1 MQNEMTTPQRV
12 CFVGLGKLGAP
23 IAAATAV
30 AGVEVVAVDRDVE
43 KVAAVNRGEA
53 AVEEPGLEALM
64 ERVGGA
70 GGRLRATTEVAEA
83 VGGGGGAEMTFL
95 IVPTPSGEDG
105 GFVLDAVLAA
115 VREVG
120 EALRMSRR
128 PHVVVVTST
137 VMPGSTAGPIREA
150 LESASGRLV
159 GGEDGLGL
167 CYSPEFI
174 ALGSVIKDYL
184 TPDLV
189 LIGESDAAA
198 GDALEAFSRRVTLN
212 APPVRRMN
220 LVNAELTKL
229 TLNTFVTTKLTF
241 ANTVAAVCEGLPG
254 ADVDVV
260 TGAIGLDSRVGGKCL
275 KGATGYGG
283 PCFPRDNRAL
293 RALGRSVGADVRLPG
308 AVDAVNDGVVDRLV
322 GMVEGVSGGDA
333 PVLVLGLSYKPGTGV
348 VEQSQG
354 LMVAERLAEAGRRV
368 VVHDPMGMDAARG
381 VLGDAVGYEG
391 DWRAA
396 VEEVSG
402 AGGTVVLAM
411 PWEQYLEVGSV
422 MRGGVLVDAWR
433 GVDVSG
439 LAEGVGYVAVGRGA
453 VAGDS
458 RKAEA
463 A

>member
-1 MQNEMTTPQRV
+1 MQNEMKMPERV

-23 IAAATAV
+23 IAAATAA
-30 AGVEVVAVDRDVE
+30 AGVEVVAVDRDAE
-43 KVAAVNRGEA
+43 RVAAVNRGEA
-53 AVEEPGLEALM
+53 AVEEPGLDALM
-64 ERVGGA
+64 ERVGRA
-70 GGRLRATTEVAEA
+70 GGRLRATTEVVEA
-83 VGGGGGAEMTFL
+83 VGGGGAEMTFL

-120 EALRMSRR
+120 KALRMSRR
-128 PHVVVVTST
+128 RHVVVVTST

-150 LESASGRLV
+150 LESASGRVV
-159 GGEDGLGL
+159 GGDDGLGL

-174 ALGSVIKDYL
+174 ALGSVIRDYL

-260 TGAIGLDSRVGGKCL
+260 TGAIGLDSRVGSKCL

-293 RALGRSVGADVRLPG
+293 AALGRSVGADVRLPG

-322 GMVEGVSGGDA
+322 GMVEGVSSADA

-354 LMVAERLAEAGRRV
+354 LMVAERLAATGRRV
-368 VVHDPMGMDAARG
+368 VVHDPMGMDAARET
-381 VLGDAVGYEG
+381 LGGAVGYAG
-391 DWRAA
+391 DGRAA

-402 AGGTVVLAM
+402 AGGAVVLAT
-411 PWEQYLEVGSV
+411 PWPEYAAVGSV

-433 GVDVSG
+433 GVEVSG
-439 LAEGVGYVAVGRGA
+439 LAAGVGYVAVGRGA
-453 VAGDS
+453 DGQGVRS
-458 RKAEA
+458 KAEA

>member
-1 MQNEMTTPQRV
+1 MHEIETPQRV
-12 CFVGLGKLGAP
+12 CFVGLGKLGAA

-30 AGVEVVAVDRDVE
+30 AGVEVVSVDRDAE
-43 KVAAVNRGEA
+43 KVAAVNAGRA
-53 AVEEPGLEALM
+53 AVDEPGLEALM
-64 ERVGGA
+64 GKVGGA
-70 GGRLRATTEVAEA
+70 GGRLRATTEMAEA
-83 VGGGGGAEMTFL
+83 VSQSDMTFL

-105 GFVLDAVLAA
+105 GFVLDAVLSAI
-115 VREVG
+115 REVG
-120 EALRMSRR
+120 GALRMSRR
-128 PHVVVVTST
+128 RHVVVVTST
-137 VMPGSTAGPIREA
+137 VMPGSTEGPIRAA
-150 LESASGRLV
+150 LEEASGRTV

-174 ALGSVIKDYL
+174 ALGSVIRDYL

-189 LIGESDAAA
+189 LIGESDTAA

-293 RALGRSVGADVRLPG
+293 AALGRSVGADVRLPG
-308 AVDAVNDGVVDRLV
+308 AVDAVNAGVVDRLV
-322 GMVEGVSGGDA
+322 GLVEGVSGGDVS
-333 PVLVLGLSYKPGTGV
+333 VLVLGLSYKPGTSV

-354 LMVAERLAEAGRRV
+354 LMLAERLASGGRRV
-368 VVHDPMGMDAARG
+368 VVHDPMAMDAARG
-381 VLGDAVGYEG
+381 LLGGAVDYAA
-391 DWRAA
+391 DWREAA
-396 VEEVSG
+396 GEVSASGG
-402 AGGTVVLAM
+402 AVVLAT
-411 PWEQYLEVGSV
+411 PWPEYGDVGSA

-433 GVDVSG
+433 GVDVTR
-439 LAEGVGYVAVGRGA
+439 LAEGVGYVAVGRGG
-453 VAGDS
+453 VLGPS